1 MIRQSHLKR
10 LSFVFLISAL
20 AFFALGADSTNQR
33 FEKVGHEL
41 MCSCGCNQVLLECNH
56 VGCPS
61 SDGMRNELMAGI
73 TGSSDNKAVLQT
85 FVDKYGPT
93 ILAAPTMVGF
103 NRVAWITPFAVFVLG
118 IGLAIFVVRNWKLRP
133 ASAPHSLTHH
143 ASTGDAMRSFRE
155 RARKETE
162 L

>member
-1 MIRQSHLKR
+1 MMKRYLAPKR
-10 LSFVFLISAL
+10 LMYILLISA
-20 AFFALGADSTNQR
+20 FALFTLGAGNDKDTQR
-33 FEKVGHEL
+33 FEKVGHQL

-73 TGSSDNKAVLQT
+73 KGSGNDDAVLQT

-103 NRVAWITPFAVFVLG
+103 NRVAWITPFAVFVFG
-118 IGLAIFVVRNWKLRP
+118 IGLAMLV
-133 ASAPHSLTHH
+133 
-143 ASTGDAMRSFRE
+143 
-155 RARKETE
+155 
-162 L
+162 